1 MLGNQGAAL
10 AERGPQKG
18 LSMLGPSRESLL
30 STLHSAGHPLL
41 ELSAPDQGALLVLP
55 YGGRVL
61 GLFAEAAG
69 ENFFWVNPA
78 LAEAESARA
87 FLGGNAWVHS
97 GGDRTWVSPEVEFHV
112 GDLADPWNTYQAPRV
127 IDPGQY
133 SAAQTGQTI
142 TLTNRA
148 RVHYHQRKVDIDI
161 EIEKSVRL
169 IANPLH
175 AEPALGEVAYAGYET
190 ATTLRLADLAGAP
203 PISLWSL
210 AVVPPA
216 GWMIVPTWG
225 ATAARDFFEP
235 TAPERLVSSRHA
247 VRFLIDGLEQH
258 KIGLRAEALT
268 GRAGFLRTAGPERSA
283 LLVRQFVVNPSGDYI
298 DTPWEARDQPGY
310 AFQSYNG
317 GEVLGAFGE
326 LEYHTPAIGG
336 DSGQSSL
343 TDTSQLWAFAGPSA
357 QVEAIARRL
366 LGADS
371 LP

>member
-1 MLGNQGAAL
+1 MSESN
-10 AERGPQKG
+10 
-18 LSMLGPSRESLL
+18 RESLV
-30 STLHSAGHPLL
+30 STLAAAGHPLL
-41 ELSAPDQGALLVLP
+41 ELRAPGQGSLLALP

-61 GLFAEAAG
+61 GLFAEAAAD
-69 ENFFWVNPA
+69 NFLWTNPA
-78 LAEAESARA
+78 LAQVETARA
-87 FLGGNAWVHS
+87 FLGGQAWVHS
-97 GGDRTWVSPEVEFHV
+97 GGDRTWVSPETEFHV
-112 GDLADPWNTYQAPRV
+112 GDLADPWNTYLPPRV

-133 SAAQTGQTI
+133 SATQTGQRL

-148 RVHYHQRKVDIDI
+148 RVHYHQRKVDLDI

-175 AEPALGEVAYAGYET
+175 AEPALAGVSYAGYET
-190 ATTLRLADLAGAP
+190 ATTLRLPNPAGAP

-210 AVVPPA
+210 LVVPVT
-216 GWMIVPTWG
+216 GWMIIPTWA

-235 TAPERLVSSRHA
+235 TAPERLIAGRHA

-268 GRAGFLRTAGPERSA
+268 GRAGYLRSAGPSRSA

-317 GEVLGAFGE
+317 GEALGQFGE
-326 LEYHTPAIGG
+326 LEYHSPAIGG
-336 DSGQSSL
+336 DTGQASL
-343 TDTSQLWAFAGPSA
+343 TDTSQLWAFSGPSA
-357 QVEAIARRL
+357 QIEAVARRL
-366 LGADS
+366 LGDNC
-371 LP
+371 LG